1 VSPDWNTL
9 RILIADD
16 HETVRKGVCAI
27 LTAHND
33 IEICGEAA
41 NGKDAVQRA
50 LELKPDLVILDL
62 SMPIVGGL
70 DAGNQIRSALPGIP
84 ILILS
89 MHEGDKIAEASRLAG
104 AQRFVC
110 KSNAGQVLLKALEA
124 LMNGQTFF
132 HQH

>member
-1 VSPDWNTL
+1 M

-27 LTAHND
+27 LTAHKD

-41 NGKDAVQRA
+41 NGEDAVKKAVA
-50 LELKPDLVILDL
+50 LNPDLVILDL
-62 SMPIVGGL
+62 SMPILGGL
-70 DAGNQIRSALPGIP
+70 DAANQIRSALPSVP

-89 MHEGDKIAEASRLAG
+89 MHEGYNIAEASRLAG
-104 AQRFVC
+104 AQGFVS
-110 KSNAGQVLLKALEA
+110 KSNAGQVLLEAVEA

-132 HQH
+132 NQR